1 MDYNHPSPTSL
12 ALELFLVL
20 SVMLRTLPS
29 INVRARLESIA
40 FPESLFLGEL
50 LIRKR
55 ELRGLSGSRVCIA
68 LYIRLRKCHKTVFEL
83 EWG

>member
-20 SVMLRTLPS
+20 SVMLRTLPP

-40 FPESLFLGEL
+40 FPESLLRGASHSEKGAQGPL
-50 LIRKR
+50 R
-55 ELRGLSGSRVCIA
+55 ELSLHSTLYKIEKVSQDCI
-68 LYIRLRKCHKTVFEL
+68 
-83 EWG
+83 